1 MSKSFKTY
9 FEDANYYN
17 DTLHPKFWDD
27 FTFREDIL
35 KPILKIVDNFVKD
48 DQHISPEMVEDIQLT
63 GSLANFNYND
73 HSDLDVHILLDFAD
87 INEDESIVKR
97 ALDGTY
103 DTTYNLIIMKL
114 NYIFKIFMNLM
125 WLPVY
130 LVYLIIDGLKN
141 LNKKYRR

>member
-9 FEDANYYN
+9 FEGANYYN

-48 DQHISPEMVEDIQLT
+48 DQHISPEMVEDI
-63 GSLANFNYND
+63 
-73 HSDLDVHILLDFAD
+73 
-87 INEDESIVKR
+87 
-97 ALDGTY
+97 
-103 DTTYNLIIMKL
+103 
-114 NYIFKIFMNLM
+114 FMNLM